1 MNKPLSEVP
10 GRTLTL
16 ILGGAGLFAVSCL
29 CAGIPIASAQT
40 IQVAMSADHWQT
52 QSGVFEKIQGV
63 DALALHDGNPAVAKG
78 VTLAN
83 GTIEFDVQPL
93 TMGAGLAFRQRDK
106 NTFES
111 LYIRPAARCAE
122 DPRCLQYAPQ
132 THGILLWDLF
142 PQYQAPAPIRDGEW
156 NHIKVVVSGKRM
168 NVYVNRGNTPTL
180 SVGQLEGDSGEGNL
194 LLTGPGYFANFMV
207 TPDATEGLAPDAE
220 PDPTSQDSRLVRYWQ
235 LSRAS
240 ELAADKSPSF
250 GDLPA
255 ASAAWQP
262 ITAERGGLVNIS
274 RQFGLPIEPPRRSL
288 AWIKTTVNSE
298 KSQSIQTSIGWARE
312 VWVFV
317 NGNLVYTDK
326 NLFYPPAGRKSPD
339 GRCALTNG
347 SFKLPLNA
355 GSNEVAIAVA
365 SDFYG
370 WAVIFR
376 PDDVQGLQFA
386 RK

>member
-93 TMGAGLAFRQRDK
+93 TMGAGLAFRHRDK

-111 LYIRPAARCAE
+111 LYIRPRSQCAE

-142 PQYQAPAPIRDGEW
+142 PQYQAPAPIHDGEW
-156 NHIKVVVSGKRM
+156 NRIKVVLSGKRM
-168 NVYVNRGNTPTL
+168 DVYVNRGN
-180 SVGQLEGDSGEGNL
+180 
-194 LLTGPGYFANFMV
+194 
-207 TPDATEGLAPDAE
+207 
-220 PDPTSQDSRLVRYWQ
+220 
-235 LSRAS
+235 
-240 ELAADKSPSF
+240 
-250 GDLPA
+250 
-255 ASAAWQP
+255 
-262 ITAERGGLVNIS
+262 
-274 RQFGLPIEPPRRSL
+274 
-288 AWIKTTVNSE
+288 
-298 KSQSIQTSIGWARE
+298 
-312 VWVFV
+312 
-317 NGNLVYTDK
+317 
-326 NLFYPPAGRKSPD
+326 
-339 GRCALTNG
+339 
-347 SFKLPLNA
+347 
-355 GSNEVAIAVA
+355 
-365 SDFYG
+365 
-370 WAVIFR
+370 
-376 PDDVQGLQFA
+376 
-386 RK
+386 